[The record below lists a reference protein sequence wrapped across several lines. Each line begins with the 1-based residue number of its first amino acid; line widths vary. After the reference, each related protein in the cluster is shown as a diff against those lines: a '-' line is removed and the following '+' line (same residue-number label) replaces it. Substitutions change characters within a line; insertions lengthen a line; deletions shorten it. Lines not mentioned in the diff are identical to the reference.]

1 MENNPQFVEMINAF
15 EKSVEGR
22 ILKFHWKGNIFS
34 LAIETDY
41 GFAVVASDVDLSD
54 LDAVR
59 RSYIA
64 SLLEMGRA
72 LDLLLKNTAL
82 FAGPE

>member
-1 MENNPQFVEMINAF
+1 MSVLDRF

-82 FAGPE
+82 FAEPE